1 MRERAPASGRTG
13 NRRASRANIRVKLSS
28 GPNTTEGRN
37 SVQPPVAPNTRWMAA
52 SPSPLERRY
61 MLGPPLSAPNALTC
75 NMRATPLRTQAW
87 AMRSGNST
95 CARAKPAP

>member
-1 MRERAPASGRTG
+1 
-13 NRRASRANIRVKLSS
+13 
-28 GPNTTEGRN
+28 
-37 SVQPPVAPNTRWMAA
+37 
-52 SPSPLERRY
+52 